1 MQLDIV
7 IGWLRLLN
15 IIKSI
20 IYTMDMSNEVILIL
34 NDDDDISSL
43 FADALQIQ
51 GYKTVKSNNASLA
64 LESIK
69 SKPDEF
75 VAVLTDKT
83 SQTKDFAKNVK
94 SINSGT
100 KVILTSGYSYLD
112 LDISHSDYDRFL
124 QLPVSIDK
132 LASTVREVLIE

>member
-1 MQLDIV
+1 MYLDIV
-7 IGWLRLLN
+7 MGWLRLLN
-15 IIKSI
+15 IIKFI
-20 IYTMDMSNEVILIL
+20 IYIMDMSNEVILIV

-43 FADALQIQ
+43 FADALQIE

-64 LESIK
+64 IEEIK
-69 SKPDEF
+69 SNPDEF

-100 KVILTSGYSYLD
+100 K
-112 LDISHSDYDRFL
+112 
-124 QLPVSIDK
+124 
-132 LASTVREVLIE
+132 